1 MIQGQRTRPAK
12 VKLLTADPGLPPRDP
27 PIRFRKSVP
36 TAWIEIILREGR
48 NRQVRRMTATV
59 GHPTLRLVRVA
70 IGDLRLNDL
79 APGEWRRLSSK
90 ELQELRELG
99 E

>member
-1 MIQGQRTRPAK
+1 
-12 VKLLTADPGLPPRDP
+12 
-27 PIRFRKSVP
+27 
-36 TAWIEIILREGR
+36 
-48 NRQVRRMTATV
+48 MTAAV

-79 APGEWRRLSSK
+79 ASGEWRRLTGK
-90 ELQELRELG
+90 EVQELRELG